1 MVTTVGNEDTLA
13 KRLTNL
19 IELDYD
25 AIGAYESAV
34 DRLDDTQSKERLAE
48 FMADHQQHT
57 ENLGEHLRSMGEEV
71 PSKGDAKGML
81 TKGKV
86 VMADLMGDKAILQ
99 AMKTN
104 EDDTNTAYEQ
114 ALAHDD
120 MSTDLKQV
128 VQGNLEDERRHRQ
141 WIEQRIS
148 EL

>member
-13 KRLTNL
+13 KRLNNL

-25 AIGAYESAV
+25 AIGAYESAIE
-34 DRLDDTQSKERLAE
+34 RIDDTQSKDHLAE
-48 FMADHQQHT
+48 FLADHHKHT
-57 ENLGEHLRSMGEEV
+57 ENLGEHLRAMGETV
-71 PSKGDAKGML
+71 PTKGDAKGML

-86 VMADLMGDKAILQ
+86 VMADLLGDKAILQ
-99 AMKTN
+99 AMKSN

-114 ALAHDD
+114 AMAHDD
-120 MSTDLKQV
+120 MSAELKQT
-128 VQGNLEDERRHRQ
+128 VQSNLEDERRHRQ